1 MKRIIRKIAEWTRKL
16 RGATKRFSFRL
27 IVSFIFISII
37 PLLLIQIMS
46 YYMITSSMRDNI
58 NDLINLNLHQTRTSL
73 DAMLTGYEDL
83 LYQIYTDEDL
93 VANMKHIGADH
104 ETAVNTNQL
113 RRRLAGY
120 CDAKPM
126 IQSITM
132 IASNGQVVTYD
143 KMSPTTYESSWLGA
157 YREQHPDVYQ
167 DIWNSEDP
175 LIFSSGE
182 ATRFGLNTYYL
193 FHMAYRI
200 VDILNVYQ
208 DVGVV
213 VVSIDATLL
222 DEICNE
228 VGGTER
234 TSVNF
239 LVNAD
244 GQVVSYPILSAIGT
258 DIKVQDSDRYIN
270 LVKGSDVM
278 AGNHIS
284 VATLQDDL
292 TGWTIVHAADQ
303 TALYSGIASQ
313 QRIMLFSIILVGA
326 VLIGTIL
333 MTSKRLSGSLAKV
346 AKAITS
352 AGEGEL
358 SVRIDPDRHM
368 AAEVQTISRRFNQ
381 MLSEINILIND
392 VKDATMKQKEAEIR
406 ALESQINPHFMY
418 NTLDT
423 INWIAIDRDQYE
435 ISNMISSLAKILRYA
450 VDKSN
455 AVVTVREEIDWMRTY
470 VFLQQARLKNAFECT
485 IDFDE
490 SILDCSI
497 RKLLIQPF
505 VENAIVHGFSGQDKK
520 SILAIEIRDHSPW
533 LQITITDSG
542 VGIPPRMIELVN
554 QRKLPDSGEKSHIG
568 IRNVQDRL
576 EMYYGPSASVAAES
590 NLKGTRIVI
599 KIPKIQQGAADQ

>member
-1 MKRIIRKIAEWTRKL
+1 MKRIIHKISEWISKT
-16 RGATKRFSFRL
+16 RGATKRFSFKL
-27 IVSFIFISII
+27 ILSFIFISIV
-37 PLLLIQIMS
+37 PLLLIQVMS
-46 YYMITSSMRDNI
+46 FYMITSTMQENI
-58 NDLINLNLHQTRTSL
+58 DELINLNLHQTRKSL
-73 DAMLTGYEDL
+73 DVMLTGYKDL
-83 LYQIYTDEDL
+83 LYQIYTDEDI
-93 VANMKHIGADH
+93 VANMKHIGTDH
-104 ETAVNTNQL
+104 DMAVNTNQL

-143 KMSPTTYESSWLGA
+143 KMSPTTYESSWLGI
-157 YREQHPDVYQ
+157 YREQHPDMYQ
-167 DIWNSEDP
+167 DIWDSEDP

-182 ATRFGLNTYYL
+182 ATRFGLDTYYL
-193 FHMAYRI
+193 FHMAYRL
-200 VDILNVYQ
+200 VDILNVYD
-208 DVGVV
+208 DVGVA
-213 VVSIDATLL
+213 VVSIDAALL

-228 VGGTER
+228 AGGVER

-244 GQVVSYPILSAIGT
+244 GQVVSFPILSTIGT
-258 DIKVQDSDRYIN
+258 NIERQASGQYID
-270 LVKGSDVM
+270 LVEDNAVM
-278 AGNHIS
+278 AGNHIF

-292 TGWTIVHAADQ
+292 TGWTIVHTADQ

-313 QRIMLFSIILVGA
+313 QKIMLVSIILVGA
-326 VLIGTIL
+326 VLIGVIL
-333 MTSKRLSGSLAKV
+333 MTSKRLSSSLAKV

-358 SVRIDPDRHM
+358 SVRIDPDKHM

-381 MLSEINILIND
+381 MLTEINILISD
-392 VKDATMKQKEAEIR
+392 VKSATMKQKEAEIR

-455 AVVTVREEIDWMRTY
+455 AVVTIREEVDWLRAY

-490 SILDCSI
+490 STLDCAI
-497 RKLLIQPF
+497 HKLLIQPF

-520 SILAIEIRDHSPW
+520 SRLAIEIRDQTPW
-533 LQITITDSG
+533 LEISITDN
-542 VGIPPRMIELVN
+542 GIGMPPQMIERIN
-554 QRKLPDSGEKSHIG
+554 QHKLPDSGEKSHIG
-568 IRNVQDRL
+568 IHNVQNRL
-576 EMYYGPSASVAAES
+576 EMYYTGASVTADSGPE
-590 NLKGTRIVI
+590 GTRIVI
-599 KIPKIQQGAADQ
+599 KIPKIQQGAFDQ